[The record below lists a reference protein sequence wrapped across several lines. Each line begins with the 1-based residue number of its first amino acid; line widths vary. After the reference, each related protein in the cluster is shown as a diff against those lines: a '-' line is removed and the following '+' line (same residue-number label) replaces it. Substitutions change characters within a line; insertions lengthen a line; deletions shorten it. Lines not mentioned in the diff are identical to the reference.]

1 MKNEKAHIQSL
12 CCSHSPLEPY
22 TMYLYLYLF
31 SVGKPEYNLFGL
43 LISYEVNVEALIKED
58 LYLQI
63 LYQYIF
69 LTPNVQ
75 N

>member
-1 MKNEKAHIQSL
+1 
-12 CCSHSPLEPY
+12 
-22 TMYLYLYLF
+22 MYQYLYLF

-43 LISYEVNVEALIKED
+43 LISFEVNVEALIKED